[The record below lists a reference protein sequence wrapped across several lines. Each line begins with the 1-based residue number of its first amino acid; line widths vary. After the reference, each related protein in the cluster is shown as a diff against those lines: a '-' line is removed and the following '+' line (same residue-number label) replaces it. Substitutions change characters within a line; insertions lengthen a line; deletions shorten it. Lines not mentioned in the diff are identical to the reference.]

1 MCYQSVCYSAS
12 SIVDFECQDIIVK
25 QPLLA
30 IVITKHLITIV
41 AALFRSGS
49 LVEFDLKSGKAQ
61 KEISIFF
68 YNLTDLQWKNMFI
81 GIYFT
86 LLFYQIEP

>member
-30 IVITKHLITIV
+30 IVITKPLITIV

-61 KEISIFF
+61 KEISILFF
-68 YNLTDLQWKNMFI
+68 IILPICSEKTFFI
-81 GIYFT
+81 GIY
-86 LLFYQIEP
+86 LLASWNRD